1 MVSISVFNP
10 EGEGPSTTIT
20 ATTDEGSKRLK
31 DWKDWIEARFNFNQP
46 DLIMI
51 KD

>member
-1 MVSISVFNP
+1 MEPFTEYMISISVFNP

-31 DWKDWIEARFNFNQP
+31 DWKDYNSS
-46 DLIMI
+46 
-51 KD
+51 